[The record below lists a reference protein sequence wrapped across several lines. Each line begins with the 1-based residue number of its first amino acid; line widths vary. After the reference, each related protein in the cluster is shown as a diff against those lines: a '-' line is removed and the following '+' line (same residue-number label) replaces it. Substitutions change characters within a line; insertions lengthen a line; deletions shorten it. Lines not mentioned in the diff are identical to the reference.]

1 MASEVRLANGAPGLR
16 GSQGDARHHLLT
28 SLFGTPDLHL
38 LGVYRKH
45 GGYESLEKALTQLE
59 PEHVHAEVKTSGL
72 RGRGGAGFPTGT
84 KWGFV
89 PKPTDVPGPRY
100 VVVNADESEPG
111 TSKDRY
117 LMENS
122 PHMLLEGALIACFAV
137 GAHQAWIYIRG
148 EYDRPYRML
157 LDAIAELRGAGILG
171 DRPFGADFPLD
182 VQVYR
187 GHGAYICGEET
198 ALLESLEGK
207 RAQPRS
213 RPPFPAVKG
222 AWGRPTLLNNVETL
236 ANLPWILRHG
246 GATYAEL
253 GTERSRGTRLLSVS
267 GNVQRPGVYEVEL
280 GVSFRHVILELAGG
294 PPPGRRVKCFW
305 PGGSSAPVL
314 PESMLDTSTDLDE
327 LARAGS
333 MGGSGGVIVMDDAHC
348 VVRAAARLLRFY
360 AHESCG
366 KCTPCRVGG
375 NWAVRTFRRIL
386 AGQGGPVDL
395 QVLDRIQESLQ
406 NGRCLCG
413 LGDSAGWVIMS
424 TMRHFP
430 EEYEAHALHGAC
442 PSGECSQRR
451 KDARGRHAS
460 PADRLPSQHTGRVS
474 EEQLD
479 PPGGT
484 GPPSGASTGSGD
496 ES

>member
-1 MASEVRLANGAPGLR
+1 MATEELR
-16 GSQGDARHHLLT
+16 GSHGAERHHLLT
-28 SLFGTPDLHL
+28 ALFGTADLHTL
-38 LGVYRKH
+38 DVYRQH
-45 GGYESLEKALTQLE
+45 GGYGSLERALTELD
-59 PEHVHAEVKTSGL
+59 PDAVHAEVKTSGL
-72 RGRGGAGFPTGT
+72 RGRGGAGFSTGT
-84 KWGFV
+84 KWGFI
-89 PKPTDVPGPRY
+89 PKNIPGPRY

-122 PHMLLEGALIACFAV
+122 PHMLLEGICIACYAI

-148 EYDRPYRML
+148 EYDGPYRRL
-157 LDAIAELRGAGILG
+157 VDAIAELRADGVLG
-171 DRPFGADFPLD
+171 PRPFGVDFPLD
-182 VQVYR
+182 IQIYR

-236 ANLPWILRHG
+236 STLPWIVRHG
-246 GATYAEL
+246 GAEYAKF

-267 GNVQRPGVYEVEL
+267 GNVRRPGVYEVEL
-280 GVSFRHVILELAGG
+280 GVSFRHVIMELAGG
-294 PPPGRRVKCFW
+294 PPEGRRVKVFW

-327 LARAGS
+327 LARVGS
-333 MGGSGGVIVMDDAHC
+333 MGGSGGVIVMDDSHC
-348 VVRAAARLLRFY
+348 VVRAAHRLLRFY

-375 NWAVRTFRRIL
+375 NWAVRTYERML
-386 AGQGGPVDL
+386 SGQGSAVDL
-395 QVLDRIQESLQ
+395 QILDRIQESLQ
-406 NGRCLCG
+406 FGRCLCG

-424 TMRHFP
+424 TMKYFR
-430 EEYEAHALHGAC
+430 EEYEEHALRH
-442 PSGECSQRR
+442 ECSVE
-451 KDARGRHAS
+451 
-460 PADRLPSQHTGRVS
+460 RVA
-474 EEQLD
+474 
-479 PPGGT
+479 T
-484 GPPSGASTGSGD
+484 YA
-496 ES
+496 

>member
-1 MASEVRLANGAPGLR
+1 VAAERGAPAGARPVLR
-16 GSQGDARHHLLT
+16 GSFGPAPHHVLT
-28 SLFGTPDLHL
+28 GLFGIDGLHTL
-38 LGVYRKH
+38 PVYREH
-45 GGYESLEKALTQLE
+45 GGYGALHRAITQMS
-59 PEHVHAEVKTSGL
+59 PEDVHAEVKTSGL
-72 RGRGGAGFPTGT
+72 RGRGGAGFSTGT

-89 PKPTDVPGPRY
+89 PKNVPGPGY

-122 PHMLLEGALIACFAV
+122 PHMVLEGALIACYAI

-148 EYDRPYRML
+148 EYDEAYAML
-157 LDAIAELRGAGILG
+157 TAAIAELREAGILG
-171 DRPFGADFPLD
+171 DRPFGCDFPLD
-182 VQVYR
+182 VQLYR

-236 ANLPWILRHG
+236 ATLPWIIEHG
-246 GATYAEL
+246 GAEYARL
-253 GTERSRGTRLLSVS
+253 GTERSPGTRLLSVS

-280 GVSFRHVILELAGG
+280 GTSFREVIMGLAGG
-294 PPPGRRVKCFW
+294 PPPGRRVKVFW
-305 PGGSSAPVL
+305 PGGSSAPVV
-314 PESMLDTSTDLDE
+314 PESMLDISTDLDE
-327 LARAGS
+327 LQRAGS
-333 MGGSGGVIVMDDAHC
+333 MAGSGGVIVMDDSHC
-348 VVRAAARLLRFY
+348 VVRAAHRLLRFY

-375 NWAVRTFRRIL
+375 NWAVRTYERIL
-386 AGQGGPVDL
+386 SGRGGQQDL
-395 QVLDRIQESLQ
+395 EILDRVQQSLQ

-424 TMRHFP
+424 TMKHFRD
-430 EEYEAHALHGAC
+430 EYEEHALRN
-442 PSGECSQRR
+442 ECSV
-451 KDARGRHAS
+451 AMVA
-460 PADRLPSQHTGRVS
+460 AN
-474 EEQLD
+474 
-479 PPGGT
+479 
-484 GPPSGASTGSGD
+484 A
-496 ES
+496 